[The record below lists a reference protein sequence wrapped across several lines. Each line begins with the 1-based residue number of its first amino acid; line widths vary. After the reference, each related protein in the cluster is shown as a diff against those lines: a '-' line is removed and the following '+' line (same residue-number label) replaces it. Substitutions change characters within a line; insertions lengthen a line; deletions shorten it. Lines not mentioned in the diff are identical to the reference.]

1 MKDIAP
7 TSVTFAGRGVRL
19 AGDRWDPHG
28 TPRGV
33 LLLLHGGGQTRH
45 SWDRGAE
52 RFARAGWTTYTLDA
66 RGHGDSDW
74 APDGDY
80 SEDALVGDLR
90 AVIREV
96 GSAPVLVGAS
106 MGGITALVAEGEH
119 PGLGT
124 ALVLVDVV
132 PRLEPVGVDHIRRF
146 MSAHPDGFGSLDEV
160 ADAVAAYN
168 PNRPR
173 PTSPEGLKKNVRL
186 GDDGRWHW
194 HWDPAFLDFGN
205 EATRRMR
212 LERMEAA
219 ARRVSI
225 PTLLVRGS
233 HSDIVGDEGVREL
246 RALIPQL
253 RVSEAN
259 AGHMVAGDDNDVF
272 TRAVVGF
279 LDDTL
284 GGAPTA

>member
-7 TSVTFAGRGVRL
+7 TSVTFTGRGVRL
-19 AGDRWDPHG
+19 AGDRWDPRG
-28 TPRGV
+28 TPRGM

-119 PGLGT
+119 PGLGS

-132 PRLEPVGVDHIRRF
+132 PRLEPGGVDHIRRF
-146 MSAHPDGFGSLDEV
+146 MSAHPDGFESLDDV

-173 PTSPEGLKKNVRL
+173 PTSTEGLKKNVRL

-233 HSDIVGDEGVREL
+233 QSDVVGDEGVREL